1 MVPPGIEPGTRR
13 ASTDRSTTELE
24 NLERTTGFEP
34 APQGL
39 EGPHAT
45 VTTRPLVSRY

>member
-1 MVPPGIEPGTRR
+1 VSYEAGEQ
-13 ASTDRSTTELE
+13 A
-24 NLERTTGFEP
+24 TGFEP

-45 VTTRPLVSRY
+45 VTTRLLEEPDTRLELVYAEYETTMIS